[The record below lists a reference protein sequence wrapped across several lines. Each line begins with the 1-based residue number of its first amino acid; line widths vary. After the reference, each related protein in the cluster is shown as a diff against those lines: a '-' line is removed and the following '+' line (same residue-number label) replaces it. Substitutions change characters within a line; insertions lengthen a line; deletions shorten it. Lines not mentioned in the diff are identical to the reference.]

1 MHHLTLNAGGS
12 TSARLTIRLPDD
24 KYERL
29 KALARERGTTVNR
42 LVDEMATLMIAE
54 HDAETRF
61 RVRAQRGQG
70 REQEGLALL
79 DKATGN
85 TSPH

>member
-1 MHHLTLNAGGS
+1 M
-12 TSARLTIRLPDD
+12 PDD
-24 KYERL
+24 KHEQL
-29 KALARERGTTVNR
+29 KAAARERKTRMNR

-79 DKATGN
+79 DKAMGN